1 MLDREKKIIIKYCF
15 SAGVSAIL
23 LAKHFGKSRQT
34 ITNVSHEETDFS
46 GINAGEAFDLGTRAE
61 KLAQSLKLQATK
73 EFPGLEPS
81 PPIQSDTSVTPLHMF
96 RLKKL
101 RERQEKRELKRL
113 IFRRMLASLNMS
125 TKDSSSDLQ
134 EEEVV
139 EEPFMEDHIHA
150 LELAGQ
156 VLKNMQENLQKKDK
170 RGWRYNKDIVDLG
183 YMISRRSQAAYEMLR
198 QVLPMPSRQTLTS
211 AFGEMEQT
219 LSAGLQDIGMLHK
232 LLENYFQRAPL
243 ARADEQ
249 LQCTLAIDAFSIN
262 IFTEYAVSVREAAKG
277 LEGKQQQTEV
287 LAAIKKAQSRI
298 EKQGAVDVEQLQQQD
313 GPQRFN
319 NCFLVVLVPFRW
331 DRPHLVLSLFP
342 AKSGSA
348 NEDIVSR
355 IFQLIAVCSSY
366 NINIRTIATDG
377 DRGYSGLHTA
387 VSNRWLGKRHQS
399 FETLLVEFQRVR
411 NIPYR
416 LPEGTTQKLSAIP
429 IADPLHALKVAR
441 SRVLKRVVFLTPSAS
456 VSQNDFRAF
465 DKESW
470 YKDRSPLARM
480 SDYYALMMF
489 SPRVLK
495 QVIEDENYNAAA
507 YLWGWTALMLVIRV
521 PYLSIETRQALIIS
535 SFHVLITFLNTIL
548 DEKFK
553 KMHVTTRFLEGSIGV
568 TFFEPYYL
576 IRVIHL
582 LFALY
587 IELSTGGGCLRMS
600 AFGTHV
606 NENLIGRAR
615 VGAAG
620 INSFPVF
627 LRHFAKTEI
636 SRLLEHVHGISNLVR
651 TRDNIGG
658 TKLDLHQIKQLEAL
672 DIGAVTASFM
682 QAFEKS
688 DESNMRL
695 NLAKIGDFLDDVINR
710 EGEVLRLYEPN
721 RAANS
726 GIMARLIS
734 FDSSKQ

>member
-1 MLDREKKIIIKYCF
+1 M
-15 SAGVSAIL
+15 
-23 LAKHFGKSRQT
+23 
-34 ITNVSHEETDFS
+34 
-46 GINAGEAFDLGTRAE
+46 
-61 KLAQSLKLQATK
+61 
-73 EFPGLEPS
+73 
-81 PPIQSDTSVTPLHMF
+81 
-96 RLKKL
+96 
-101 RERQEKRELKRL
+101 
-113 IFRRMLASLNMS
+113 
-125 TKDSSSDLQ
+125 
-134 EEEVV
+134 
-139 EEPFMEDHIHA
+139 
-150 LELAGQ
+150 
-156 VLKNMQENLQKKDK
+156 
-170 RGWRYNKDIVDLG
+170 
-183 YMISRRSQAAYEMLR
+183 
-198 QVLPMPSRQTLTS
+198 
-211 AFGEMEQT
+211 
-219 LSAGLQDIGMLHK
+219 
-232 LLENYFQRAPL
+232 
-243 ARADEQ
+243 
-249 LQCTLAIDAFSIN
+249 
-262 IFTEYAVSVREAAKG
+262 REATKG
-277 LEGKQQQTEV
+277 LEGKQCAEA
-287 LAAIKKAQSRI
+287 LAAIRKAESQI

-313 GPQRFN
+313 CPQRFN

-348 NEDIVSR
+348 NEDVVSK
-355 IFQLIAVCSSY
+355 IFQLIEVCSAY

-416 LPEGTTQKLSAIP
+416 LPQGTTHKLSAIP

-441 SRVLKRVVFLTPSAS
+441 SRVLKRLVFLTPSSS

-465 DKESW
+465 ENESW

-480 SDYYALMMF
+480 SDYHALMMF
-489 SPRVLK
+489 SPRTLK
-495 QVIEDENYNAAA
+495 QVIEDKNYNAAA
-507 YLWGWTALMLVIRV
+507 YLWGWTSLMLVIRV
-521 PYLSIETRQALIIS
+521 PYISIETRQALLIG
-535 SFHVLITFLNTIL
+535 SFHVFIAFLNPIL

-553 KMHVTTRFLEGSIGV
+553 KMHVTTRFVDGSLGV

-582 LFALY
+582 IFALY
-587 IELSTGGGCLRMS
+587 IELSRGGRCLRLS

-615 VGAAG
+615 VGASG

-651 TRDNIGG
+651 TRDNVGG
-658 TKLDLHQIKQLEAL
+658 TKLDLHNIKQLEAL
-672 DIGAVTASFM
+672 DIGAVTASFI
-682 QAFEKS
+682 QAFEQS
-688 DESNMRL
+688 DESNMSS
-695 NLAKIGDFLDDVINR
+695 NLDKIGDFLDDIMKR

-734 FDSSKQ
+734 FDSSK

>member
-1 MLDREKKIIIKYCF
+1 M
-15 SAGVSAIL
+15 V
-23 LAKHFGKSRQT
+23 LAEHFGKSRQT
-34 ITNVSHEETDFS
+34 ITNVTHEETDFS
-46 GINAGEAFDLGTRAE
+46 GITAGEAFDLGTRAE
-61 KLAQSLKLQATK
+61 KLAQSLKRKAAM
-73 EFPGLEPS
+73 EPGLDPS
-81 PPIQSDTSVTPLHMF
+81 APVQSGASVTPLHMF

-101 RERQEKRELKRL
+101 RERQEKREFKRL
-113 IFRRMLASLNMS
+113 IFRRMLASLNKS
-125 TKDSSSDLQ
+125 TMDSSSELP
-134 EEEVV
+134 EEERPD
-139 EEPFMEDHIHA
+139 EPFTEDQIMA

-156 VLKNMQENLQKKDK
+156 VLKNMQANLQKKDK
-170 RGWRYNKDIVDLG
+170 RGWRYNKEIVDLG

-232 LLENYFQRAPL
+232 LLENYFERAPL
-243 ARADEQ
+243 ATTEEQ
-249 LQCTLAIDAFSIN
+249 LQYTLAIDAFSIN
-262 IFTEYAVSVREAAKG
+262 IFAEYAVNVREATKG
-277 LEGKQQQTEV
+277 LEGKQCAEA
-287 LAAIKKAQSRI
+287 LAAIRKAESQI

-313 GPQRFN
+313 CPQRFN

-348 NEDIVSR
+348 NEDVVSK
-355 IFQLIAVCSSY
+355 IFQLIEVCSAY

-416 LPEGTTQKLSAIP
+416 LPQGTTHKLSAIP

-441 SRVLKRVVFLTPSAS
+441 SRVLKRLVFLTPSSS

-465 DKESW
+465 ENESW

-480 SDYYALMMF
+480 SDYHALMMF
-489 SPRVLK
+489 SPRTLK
-495 QVIEDENYNAAA
+495 QVIEDKNYNAAA
-507 YLWGWTALMLVIRV
+507 YLWGWTSLMLVIRV
-521 PYLSIETRQALIIS
+521 PYISIETRQALLIG
-535 SFHVLITFLNTIL
+535 SFHVFIAFLNPIL

-553 KMHVTTRFLEGSIGV
+553 KMHVTTRFVDGSIGV

-582 LFALY
+582 IFALY
-587 IELSTGGGCLRMS
+587 IELSRGGRCLRLS

-615 VGAAG
+615 VGASG

-651 TRDNIGG
+651 TRDNVGG
-658 TKLDLHQIKQLEAL
+658 TKLDLHNIKQLEAL
-672 DIGAVTASFM
+672 DIGAVTASFI
-682 QAFEKS
+682 QAFEQS
-688 DESNMRL
+688 DESNMSS
-695 NLAKIGDFLDDVINR
+695 NLDKIGDFLDDIMKR

-734 FDSSKQ
+734 FDSSK